1 MHYGLPFIEVLAR
14 PLLTPVRVG
23 NWPVEFRVF
32 FGGAAEEDAAI
43 SFYYPQADE
52 FEITPALESAAEQ
65 ARTWGKAMY
74 AEHQSLGLTPWL
86 PPGEPNARSE
96 EHTSELQ
103 SLMRISYAVFCLT
116 KKKPTI

>member
-1 MHYGLPFIEVLAR
+1 MTTLPPMSTLTDTRFPYTALCPAFTRDDPRILDMHYGLPFIEVLAR

-32 FGGAAEEDAAI
+32 FGGAADEAAAI
-43 SFYYPQADE
+43 SFYYPKADE

-74 AEHQSLGLTPWL
+74 V
-86 PPGEPNARSE
+86 EPQTQTGIAS
-96 EHTSELQ
+96 
-103 SLMRISYAVFCLT
+103 
-116 KKKPTI
+116 